1 MKQELFQ
8 HFHSSSFFWLSSETW
23 LTIRFFFFSLL
34 FLASKMK
41 FSRTNHNVTNTW
53 NVNSLRLYV
62 AVSPPVH
69 SSLKKGGAC
78 HAAACLL
85 IYSSHPQPFRRWASA
100 NIDALHVT
108 QLNEKKNKAPVVVV
122 DAPCWIFYPWRCERP
137 LRGSRITR
145 QLLFVQPPPPL
156 TLSFKMH
163 LNAQTL
169 LILLTY
175 EWP

>member
-1 MKQELFQ
+1 MSWSRNYSNISILL
-8 HFHSSSFFWLSSETW
+8 HSSGSPQKHDSQSD
-23 LTIRFFFFSLL
+23 FFFFSLL

-108 QLNEKKNKAPVVVV
+108 QLNEKKIKHRWWWWMPRAESSIP
-122 DAPCWIFYPWRCERP
+122 DAARDHWGAAELHASSCLFNHPHPWLSLSKCILM
-137 LRGSRITR
+137 LR
-145 QLLFVQPPPPL
+145 L
-156 TLSFKMH
+156 
-163 LNAQTL
+163 
-169 LILLTY
+169 Y
-175 EWP
+175 